1 MLKKFKPTTPG
12 NRGLVLVDK
21 SNLYKGSSF
30 KELTKSLKKYSGRN
44 NTGRITLR
52 GRSGGAKKLYR
63 TIDFKR
69 NKLDVLAIVDRIEYD
84 PNRTAFIALITY
96 EDGEKSYIIAPD
108 KLKVGDSIISSN
120 SVDVVI
126 GNTSLLSTLPVGTVV
141 HNIEVKIGKG
151 AQYARSAGTYAQI
164 LGRDGSNVIVKL
176 SSGEVRL
183 IDGRCRATVGV
194 VSNSDHSNQNL
205 GKAGRRRH
213 MGHRPI
219 VRGVAMN
226 PIDHPHGGGEGRTS
240 GGRHPV
246 SYTGVPKGKKTVR
259 KNNPAV
265 LRKRPVRKGK

>member
-1 MLKKFKPTTPG
+1 MLKQFKPTTPG

-21 SNLYKGSSF
+21 SKLYKGSSC
-30 KELTKSLKKYSGRN
+30 KKLTVSLNKKSGRN
-44 NTGRITLR
+44 NTGRVTLR

-63 TIDFKR
+63 IIDFKR
-69 NKLDVLAIVDRIEYD
+69 SKYDIPAIVDRIEYD

-96 EDGEKSYIIAPD
+96 QDGEQSYIIAPD
-108 KLKVGDSIISSN
+108 KLKVGDTIISS
-120 SVDVVI
+120 SKVDVVV
-126 GNTSLLSTLPVGTVV
+126 GNSSSLSSLPVGTIV
-141 HNIEVKIGKG
+141 HNVEVKIAKG
-151 AQYARSAGTYAQI
+151 AQYCRSAGTYAQI
-164 LGRDGSNVIVKL
+164 LGRDGKNVIVKL

-183 IDGRCRATVGV
+183 IDGRCRATIGV

-213 MGHRPI
+213 MGRRPI

-259 KNNPAV
+259 KKNPV
-265 LRKRPVRKGK
+265 VIRKRTTRKGK